1 MPTYEYLCQSCGKR
15 FEAWQKITD
24 DPIRTCP
31 DCSGE
36 VHRVIY
42 PVGLMFKGSGFYSTD
57 NRGGSPAVSGANGHA
72 ASGEKSEKSGEGAS
86 AGGEKAEASS
96 GASKSTSTGT
106 TPASGGSD

>member
-1 MPTYEYLCQSCGKR
+1 MPTYEYHCQSCGKR

-24 DPIRTCP
+24 EPIKMCP

-57 NRGGSPAVSGANGHA
+57 NRGSNASATAANG
-72 ASGEKSEKSGEGAS
+72 SGSTPET
-86 AGGEKAEASS
+86 EKAGTAAEAKPTTSAATTSS
-96 GASKSTSTGT
+96 S
-106 TPASGGSD
+106 SD

>member
-31 DCSGE
+31 NCSGE

-42 PVGLMFKGSGFYSTD
+42 PVGLMFKGSGFYITD
-57 NRGGSPAVSGANGHA
+57 NRGSSSAASGANGHA
-72 ASGEKSEKSGEGAS
+72 SSSEKGEKSGEGAAAS
-86 AGGEKAEASS
+86 SEKADAKTGAEKSAS
-96 GASKSTSTGT
+96 A
-106 TPASGGSD
+106 TPAAGGSD